1 MSVYYIYGSEME
13 TFMYEVV
20 VEYSLTILPVHRAHY
35 RGSHIV
41 RSQYVFVKKSSKQS
55 GDRSMQNIVAGE
67 VDFKPRYV
75 EPLSSVVSLLLFLTL
90 LQQELLNCDLF
101 STCSSFKVFTLEL
114 PEGTLEKLQLHC
126 CS

>member
-1 MSVYYIYGSEME
+1 MYVYYIYGSEIE

-20 VEYSLTILPVHRAHY
+20 VEHSLTIFPVHSAHY

-67 VDFKPRYV
+67 VDFKPRYF
-75 EPLSSVVSLLLFLTL
+75 EPPSSVFSLLLFLTL

-101 STCSSFKVFTLEL
+101 STCSSLRSSL
-114 PEGTLEKLQLHC
+114 LNCLRAL
-126 CS
+126 